1 MTKSRALKKE
11 SHYPVHVK
19 SDPFQIDV
27 MASPKKQFSNVFEH
41 VDYADVDKLK
51 LLNDLINNSQ
61 PTEMKLKYYSE
72 RAMIRFNTC
81 KWDEVLSDIAV
92 IEKHQTLSD
101 SLLLI
106 KCKSSLH
113 HEAHKI
119 RDTLRSTM
127 GLKLLDNKDHM
138 MFFNAISP
146 ETINKL
152 IGKKKHKRN
161 NLKRLQP

>member
-1 MTKSRALKKE
+1 
-11 SHYPVHVK
+11 
-19 SDPFQIDV
+19 

-51 LLNDLINNSQ
+51 LRNDLINNSQ

-81 KWDEVLSDIAV
+81 KWDGESMGCGVHWNNVISFLEVLSDIAV

-152 IGKKKHKRN
+152 IGKTKHKRN